1 MRKLR
6 YSKDVDI
13 LTIELSEKPI
23 DYAEEEGRIIVHY
36 GRDGEPVL
44 FEVQEAK
51 DFLLRAL
58 SSVVK
63 EEEVLIP

>member
-23 DYAEEEGRIIVHY
+23 DYAEEEGQMIVHY

-44 FEVQEAK
+44 FEVLEAK

-63 EEEVLIP
+63 EDEVLIP